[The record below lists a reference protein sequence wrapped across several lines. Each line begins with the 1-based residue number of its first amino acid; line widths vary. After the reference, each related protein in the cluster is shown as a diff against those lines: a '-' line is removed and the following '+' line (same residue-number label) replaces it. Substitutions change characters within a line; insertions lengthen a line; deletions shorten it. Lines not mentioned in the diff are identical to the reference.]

1 MCPACLTSIAL
12 AVATS
17 TGVGAVMVRILRRT
31 HQEKS
36 RE

>member
-12 AVATS
+12 ALATS
-17 TGVGAVMVRILRRT
+17 TGVGAVVVRILRRPN
-31 HQEKS
+31 QENH